1 MRNRNRRV
9 VQLIQKLAVTA
20 ERDAVADTDTDTD
33 NDNVYGRALL
43 AFWSFT
49 S

>member
-1 MRNRNRRV
+1 

-20 ERDAVADTDTDTD
+20 ERDAVADTD